1 MQRKVIQLFNEGYT
15 GVQISKETGIGQ
27 TKVSEIISK
36 SFKKRVKNEIEEE
49 IQGLGILYE
58 NGMRGQWLINRFYD
72 IQKEMKWE

>member
-1 MQRKVIQLFNEGYT
+1 MQRKVIQLFNKGYT

-36 SFKKRVKNEIEEE
+36 SFRKRVKNELEEE
-49 IQGLGILYE
+49 MQGLGMLYE

-72 IQKEMKWE
+72 LKEEMK

>member
-1 MQRKVIQLFNEGYT
+1 MQRKVIQLFNKGYT

-36 SFKKRVKNEIEEE
+36 SFKKRVKNELEKEM
-49 IQGLGILYE
+49 QGLGMLYE

-72 IQKEMKWE
+72 LKEEMK